1 MADLDLLALDDDD
14 SEEESAPREKR
25 QEKLTPFG
33 TLPGV
38 LFRPQATFQRM
49 RDAERGHWWVVAVLA
64 VIALLIFSAVQVPIQ
79 SQLVQ
84 SQIATQT
91 AGGGPGGPGGQDA
104 QAGPGAQAVGPGGA
118 TGILAIVGIVGG
130 LVALFLGY
138 LLHAGLLFLL
148 GLVMGGRASFRQVFR
163 MAVWT
168 TLPAV
173 LRNFAG
179 AIAVIIRQ
187 ELPAPG
193 LSYLLTNTEVR
204 DLPAFVT
211 AILQTLDIYRIWTLI
226 LIGVGIGATYRLSRG
241 KSTAVALIYWIL
253 TLGLIAGVAALGQVI
268 TQSFAP
274 GG

>member
-1 MADLDLLALDDDD
+1 MADLDLLALDDSD
-14 SEEESAPREKR
+14 SEEESAPQAEG
-25 QEKLTPFG
+25 KLSPFG

-38 LFRPQATFQRM
+38 IFQPKATFQRM

-64 VIALLIFSAVQVPIQ
+64 VIALILFSAVQIPIQ
-79 SQLVQ
+79 SQLIQ

-91 AGGGPGGPGGQDA
+91 GGGPGGAGGQGA
-104 QAGPGAQAVGPGGA
+104 QAGAGPQAVGSGGA
-118 TGILAIVGIVGG
+118 SGILSVVGIVSG

-179 AIAVIIRQ
+179 AIAVIVRQ

-193 LSYLLTNTEVR
+193 LSYVLTNTEAR
-204 DLPAFVT
+204 DLPAVLT
-211 AILQTLDIYRIWTLI
+211 AVLQTLDIYRIWTLI
-226 LIGVGIGATYRLSRG
+226 LIGVGIAATYRLSRG
-241 KSTAVALIYWIL
+241 KSTAATLIYWII
-253 TLGLIAGVAALGQVI
+253 TLGLTAGFAALGQVLA
-268 TQSFAP
+268 QSFAP